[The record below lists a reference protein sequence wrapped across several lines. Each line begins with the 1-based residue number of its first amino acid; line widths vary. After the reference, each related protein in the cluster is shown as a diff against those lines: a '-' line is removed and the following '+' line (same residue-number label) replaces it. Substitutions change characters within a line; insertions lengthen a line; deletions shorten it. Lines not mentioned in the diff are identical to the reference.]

1 MIEVYTNQY
10 HADKLDFDLNE
21 NIITFLENDLE
32 LVSIIPVLKIPMG
45 NAIVMVA
52 KVDEWMFLAAAN
64 DLRHWESAQ
73 ALAGLVSGRPPSD
86 LAPTAVAWAAAAGS
100 AVAWSSAAARAG
112 TGA

>member
-64 DLRHWESAQ
+64 HIDNPKHEKIASFINAFVFQLRGFIE
-73 ALAGLVSGRPPSD
+73 
-86 LAPTAVAWAAAAGS
+86 
-100 AVAWSSAAARAG
+100 
-112 TGA
+112 